1 MAKKGGRKK
10 ERREDWKKKGE
21 LGREQNKAEYT
32 TASVAC
38 SWAKAV
44 MRKLRKNVEKANV
57 GPTYRPTN
65 QRTDEVAYRGVLKVN
80 QTHGRMNVL
89 Y

>member
-1 MAKKGGRKK
+1 M
-10 ERREDWKKKGE
+10 EE
-21 LGREQNKAEYT
+21 LGREQNKAVYT

-44 MRKLRKNVEKANV
+44 MRKLRKNAEKANV
-57 GPTYRPTN
+57 GLTNQPTNQLIDRPTN